1 MIRFPEQSG
10 LQLFFPIVTMSKP
23 CQTIYSYFLT
33 YTEVFLFQH
42 LGEEIAQ
49 AMNTGG
55 LPHGGSAHF
64 RKSSKPSLYLGDPIS
79 TVSPALQMKSVYD
92 ILICVPFPCPI
103 PLPSVPYQP
112 TNAL

>member
-55 LPHGGSAHF
+55 LPHGAVLTSE
-64 RKSSKPSLYLGDPIS
+64 
-79 TVSPALQMKSVYD
+79 SPLSQAYTWVTLS
-92 ILICVPFPCPI
+92 
-103 PLPSVPYQP
+103 PL
-112 TNAL
+112 